1 MRSVPALAL
10 LLCASAV
17 HAQATRPTRVALID
31 TGVAQ
36 TAGLASVLDA
46 PFDLR
51 PIEDDAPLAPHGT
64 LVASVI
70 ARNAQGAFRIVPY
83 RIDSRCTSEG
93 CDMPIA
99 RIAEAVREA
108 TSRGAD
114 IIQISSYGHLDADA
128 VRAVVG
134 AARAGVHVVLCA
146 GNDGGPSFYSDLA
159 SLHPLIHVVG
169 SLDADGRPSGFSSR
183 GSGAILWRRGAGL
196 LAQGPDGRE
205 QIVDGTSF
213 AASVYTA
220 ELISQGVGSGSSK
233 ATTAS
238 DAHGA
243 SAAIAP
249 VHVPQASAP
258 DGARSRALPPDSP

>member
-1 MRSVPALAL
+1 MRFASVLAL
-10 LLCASAV
+10 LLCAPSA
-17 HAQATRPTRVALID
+17 HAQAPRPTRVALID

-36 TAGLASVLDA
+36 TAGLAPVLDA

-51 PIEDDAPLAPHGT
+51 PIDDEAPLAPHGT

-128 VRAVVG
+128 VRSVVG

-169 SLDADGRPSGFSSR
+169 SLDADGRPSKFSSR
-183 GSGAILWRRGAGL
+183 GSSAILWRRGAGL

-220 ELISQGVGSGSSK
+220 ELISQGVGSGASK

-238 DAHGA
+238 DAH
-243 SAAIAP
+243 AAHRATEH
-249 VHVPQASAP
+249 VRVPQASAP
-258 DGARSRALPPDSP
+258 EGARSRALPPDVR